1 MRYLKMLDVKGVQLS
16 DMPMTTQ
23 KKVVELNELLNE
35 LMDIK
40 SIPHDEL
47 EEEDKDAIRDIETQ
61 IDELDRHI
69 ERKVELF
76 DPIKYAKKLE
86 QLAEL
91 AEKKKQKTQAKE
103 PKVEKPQQVLSGD
116 INSGTSYGSVVTP
129 LYEPNS
135 YTNVP
140 PKNVV
145 SGNWDDSVISDNSD
159 TPYIQERKL
168 YVEEELEQL
177 KEVAQ
182 QPLPQRE
189 EEVEK
194 QVEVKYEQPQYAQPQ
209 PTYYEE
215 DGEEYHEADEFEN
228 EFDKVADSKPRKMSK
243 GVILMGVGF
252 FFLTWGAVNYFKDK
266 RG

>member
-40 SIPHDEL
+40 SIPQEEL
-47 EEEDKDAIRDIETQ
+47 EEEDKDAIKEIQTQ
-61 IDELDRHI
+61 IEELDKHI

-103 PKVEKPQQVLSGD
+103 PKVQEPQQILSED
-116 INSGTSYGSVVTP
+116 INSGTNHKSLVTP

-145 SGNWDDSVISDNSD
+145 SGNWEDSVNNDNSD

-177 KEVAQ
+177 KERAQ
-182 QPLPQRE
+182 QPIAQK
-189 EEVEK
+189 EEVE
-194 QVEVKYEQPQYAQPQ
+194 EDYEIEYKQPQYYKPQ
-209 PTYYEE
+209 PTHYEE
-215 DGEEYHEADEFEN
+215 DGTEEFEN
-228 EFDKVADSKPRKMSK
+228 EFDKAGDSKPRKMSK

>member
-23 KKVVELNELLNE
+23 KKVAELNELLNE

-40 SIPHDEL
+40 SIPQEEL
-47 EEEDKDAIRDIETQ
+47 EEEDKDDIKEIETQ
-61 IDELDRHI
+61 IEELDKHI

-103 PKVEKPQQVLSGD
+103 PKVEQPQQILSED
-116 INSGTSYGSVVTP
+116 INSGTNHQSLVTP

-140 PKNVV
+140 PSHV
-145 SGNWDDSVISDNSD
+145 SENFGDSVITDNTD
-159 TPYIQERKL
+159 TPHIQERKL
-168 YVEEELEQL
+168 YVEPELEQL

-189 EEVEK
+189 EEVE
-194 QVEVKYEQPQYAQPQ
+194 EDYEIEYRKPQIPPQ
-209 PTYYEE
+209 PAQYEE
-215 DGEEYHEADEFEN
+215 DEEEYDEADEFEN
-228 EFDKVADSKPRKMSK
+228 EFDKAADSKPRKMSK

-266 RG
+266 RQ